1 MGSIYEKLKDQLVS
15 IKDKGAF
22 YIFFGNFTIKFIA
35 FFGSVFI
42 VGILSKDEY
51 GTLGYVENLFSY
63 AYLFAGLGMTNALLR
78 YVVLADT
85 LQEKKQYYS
94 YIISRSFIFNIFL
107 VAIACVVAILY
118 PHPEGFK
125 PATFLLPLLLLSL
138 PFHSLVD
145 SNTCLYRAMFNNK
158 RFALATCIT
167 ASSIIV
173 TKYILARFFSLPGAV
188 FASLAVYSVVA
199 VVLCLAVRRRFF
211 AGVEKA
217 PPLIR
222 EQKNTVI
229 KYSLQYMVTNGIWAL
244 FMLNDIFLLG
254 RLTKDASVAS
264 VVANYKVAYVFPGN
278 LSLISTSIG
287 VLVAPFFV
295 RRESDYPWVRKA
307 YKKTYLATAGIVLC
321 AVLVLYIFAEPLI
334 SLLYGEKYIDAV
346 PVMRVLLIAAFINNG
361 IRYTNAH
368 LLSSMGQVKYNMYI
382 SLAGVLMQVAINI
395 QVIPRFGAIG
405 VAYTSVGVYSL
416 MAIALLIVFYNKYFR
431 NTPNKTLG

>member
-1 MGSIYEKLKDQLVS
+1 MSSIYKKIKDQLVS
-15 IKDKGAF
+15 IKNKGAF

-42 VGILSKDEY
+42 VRILTKNEY

-85 LQEKKQYYS
+85 PQEKKQYYS
-94 YIISRSFIFNIFL
+94 YIISRSFIFNIIL
-107 VAIACVVAILY
+107 IAIACLVAVLY
-118 PHPEGFK
+118 PHPEDF
-125 PATFLLPLLLLSL
+125 ASAIYLLPLLLISL
-138 PFHSLVD
+138 LFHSLVD
-145 SNTCLYRAMFNNK
+145 SNTCLYRAMFDNK
-158 RFALATCIT
+158 RFALTTCLTATML
-167 ASSIIV
+167 IV
-173 TKYILARFFSLPGAV
+173 AKYLLAKLFSLPGAV
-188 FASLAVYSVVA
+188 LASLAVYSVA
-199 VVLCLAVRRRFF
+199 AIVLTLTVRRRFF
-211 AGVEKA
+211 GGVERSA
-217 PPLIR
+217 PLIR
-222 EQKNTVI
+222 DQKNTVI

-254 RLTKDASVAS
+254 QLTKDAS

-295 RRESDYPWVRKA
+295 RRENDYPWVRRA
-307 YKKTYLATAGIVLC
+307 YKKTYLATAVIVFCSAL
-321 AVLVLYIFAEPLI
+321 AIFIFAEPLI
-334 SLLYGEKYIDAV
+334 SLLYGEKYIDVV

-382 SLAGVLMQVAINI
+382 SLAGVLLQVAVNLV
-395 QVIPRFGAIG
+395 VIPHFGAMG
-405 VAYTSVGVYSL
+405 VAFTSVGVYSL
-416 MAIALLIVFYNKYFR
+416 MAIALIIVFYKKYFR
-431 NTPNKTLG
+431 NNATQTLS